1 MDIFTVAFFG
11 HRYIDNF
18 FAVESKLEELIRDL
32 LCNKQYVEFV
42 VGRNGDFDQMVSST
56 VLRLKRNVRDDNS
69 ALRLVLPYPT
79 AEFENNEDS
88 FYKYYDEIEICE
100 ESSKAHFKS
109 AMQIRNRNMVD
120 RADLIIC
127 YIERHEGGA
136 YQSIQYA
143 KKMEKQVINV
153 YELIA

>member
-18 FAVESKLEELIRDL
+18 FVVESKLEELIRDL